1 MRSLARFLLK
11 FTLFSLIFQLEIFLQ
26 SSALFMLLGLAFWV
40 LLLVIFTSP
49 LWIPLSIFWVP
60 PFVTTYLV
68 FRYTLAGEKLLN
80 GLETLFYFLMYTHQ
94 ASGGGGGWLRT
105 QIWRAIYNA
114 VSWYLG
120 KDSKLASYNCG
131 YALLTQSGETIVFS
145 NKADKY
151 H

>member
-80 GLETLFYFLMYTHQ
+80 GLETLFYSLMYTH
-94 ASGGGGGWLRT
+94 
-105 QIWRAIYNA
+105 
-114 VSWYLG
+114 
-120 KDSKLASYNCG
+120 
-131 YALLTQSGETIVFS
+131 
-145 NKADKY
+145 
-151 H
+151 